1 MAGGAYMSASSL
13 SLAEALDI
21 RAASARC
28 EETCAVTAAGLTAGA
43 AETAVVLAAAHAR
56 SAAANKILTVL
67 VLRLNKKTS

>member
-1 MAGGAYMSASSL
+1 MAAGAVMAASCL
-13 SLAEALDI
+13 TMAEALSV

-56 SAAANKILTVL
+56 SAAANKVLTVL